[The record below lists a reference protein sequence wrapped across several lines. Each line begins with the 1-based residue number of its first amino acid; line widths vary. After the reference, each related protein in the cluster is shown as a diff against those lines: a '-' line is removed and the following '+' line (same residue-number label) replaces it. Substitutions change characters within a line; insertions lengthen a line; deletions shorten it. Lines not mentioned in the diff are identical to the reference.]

1 MTYEHKRK
9 YPRMNSSRLHRGKEP
24 QPIMT
29 REQLDERSLA
39 ADLAMERI
47 QRAVDE
53 ASLTKLQ
60 RTLNIVGMWI
70 FRSSLPK

>member
-1 MTYEHKRK
+1 
-9 YPRMNSSRLHRGKEP
+9 
-24 QPIMT
+24 MT